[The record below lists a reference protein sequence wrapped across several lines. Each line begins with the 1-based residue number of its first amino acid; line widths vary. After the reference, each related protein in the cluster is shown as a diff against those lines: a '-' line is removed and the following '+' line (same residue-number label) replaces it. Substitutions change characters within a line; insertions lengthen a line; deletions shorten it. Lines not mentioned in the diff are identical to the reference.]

1 MRKTNDTF
9 MPSVVLDDI
18 YEYLTDKVFVA
29 ANEDIYYHDIVTG
42 IIELLDNH
50 RHNKV
55 LCFTWEEYLFPDEET
70 GLFIVAWREPTGPLR
85 LEHFRFT
92 KYYEGDFE

>member
-1 MRKTNDTF
+1 MRKSNDSF
-9 MPSVVLDDI
+9 VPSVVLDDI

-42 IIELLDNH
+42 IIELLDEH
-50 RHNKV
+50 ERV
-55 LCFTWEEYLFPDEET
+55 ISFTTTDYLFNDEEN
-70 GLFIVAWREPTGPLR
+70 GLFIIAWREPAGPVF